1 MTFLELHQTLL
12 GFVLFKL
19 YSDINLVYP
28 PPLDAAKEAAGAGF
42 DSFVLKAKKDG
53 DEDEAETKAAAAD
66 KQKVTKKDV
75 KKGIRSVAAAS
86 VGAMEVDEVPV
97 ASGSKTAAVDED
109 LDEFVEQPSKSD
121 PSSTA
126 ALPTLSQLATSSA
139 ATTAL
144 TSLFAPYKVYL
155 SRSVP
160 RQTAEFI
167 LRSFGCTQVG
177 WDPRSM
183 GEGADFTDPTDP
195 SVTHVIVDRPAGSD
209 GAFVFEEGGAL
220 PAGQVEHRTFVQPQ
234 WIVDSLNDGRLKPAG
249 DYAPGGVLPPH
260 LSPFGKEAGSYA
272 SDSRNAGIAADDVA
286 ADAEM
291 AAAASDSDDDDEDE
305 EDESAAAEA
314 EVPPALLA
322 SAVDPSNE
330 LLRRAA
336 ELEAEQTG
344 TSIDAFEAQLAA
356 ETKKARKTGASKEK
370 AKSSG
375 KADEDE
381 DLRRIMMS
389 NKQKYVPST
398 ALCQLRLSAADL
410 LFVAFTGSCL
420 RRWSTRIRRSRT
432 RCVGSLTSPLR
443 IDLPLTTLVP
453 LVHRSRVPSQAA
465 NLERKRQILQKQAA
479 KKDKAAQRAGSQQKG
494 KKSRA

>member
-19 YSDINLVYP
+19 YTDINLVYP

-53 DEDEAETKAAAAD
+53 DDEDEAETKAAAGD

-75 KKGIRSVAAAS
+75 KKGIRSVAAAAAS
-86 VGAMEVDEVPV
+86 AGGMDVDVTPV
-97 ASGSKTAAVDED
+97 ASGSKTAAVDEE

-139 ATTAL
+139 ATSAL

-167 LRSFGCTQVG
+167 LRSFGCAQVG
-177 WDPRSM
+177 WDTRSM

-195 SVTHVIVDRPAGSD
+195 GVTHVIVDRPAGSD

-272 SDSRNAGIAADDVA
+272 SDSRNAGVAADDVV

-291 AAAASDSDDDDEDE
+291 AAAASDSDDDDDE
-305 EDESAAAEA
+305 EDESAAAEEEEA
-314 EVPPALLA
+314 PPALLA

-344 TSIDAFEAQLAA
+344 TSIEAFEARLAA

-389 NKQKYVPST
+389 NKQKCVGRRGVLVAT
-398 ALCQLRLSAADL
+398 EDAADL
-410 LFVAFTGSCL
+410 ALPSPPFAGSCS
-420 RRWSTRIRRSRT
+420 RRWSIRTRRSPT
-432 RCVGSLTSPLR
+432 RCVFFTLFLSFVTHLR
-443 IDLPLTTLVP
+443 
-453 LVHRSRVPSQAA
+453 R
-465 NLERKRQILQKQAA
+465 
-479 KKDKAAQRAGSQQKG
+479 
-494 KKSRA
+494 

>member
-19 YSDINLVYP
+19 YTDINLVYP

-42 DSFVLKAKKDG
+42 DSFVLKVKKDG
-53 DEDEAETKAAAAD
+53 HDDEFETKSAAAGE
-66 KQKVTKKDV
+66 KQKVTKRDV

-86 VGAMEVDEVPV
+86 AGAMDVDEAETPV
-97 ASGSKTAAVDED
+97 ASGSKSAAVDED

-144 TSLFAPYKVYL
+144 TLLFAPYKIYL

-167 LRSFGCTQVG
+167 LRSFGCAQVG

-183 GEGADFTDPTDP
+183 GEGADFTDPLDP

-249 DYAPGGVLPPH
+249 EYAPGGVLPPH

-272 SDSRNAGIAADDVA
+272 SDSRNAGVAADDVA

-291 AAAASDSDDDDEDE
+291 AAAASDSEDEDE
-305 EDESAAAEA
+305 DESVDAAEEA
-314 EVPPALLA
+314 APPALLA

-344 TSIDAFEAQLAA
+344 ASIDAFEARLAA
-356 ETKKARKTGASKEK
+356 EIKKARKTGASKEK

-389 NKQKYVPST
+389 NKQKSVGR
-398 ALCQLRLSAADL
+398 AFSAKEI
-410 LFVAFTGSCL
+410 SC
-420 RRWSTRIRRSRT
+420 
-432 RCVGSLTSPLR
+432 
-443 IDLPLTTLVP
+443 
-453 LVHRSRVPSQAA
+453 
-465 NLERKRQILQKQAA
+465 
-479 KKDKAAQRAGSQQKG
+479 
-494 KKSRA
+494 